1 MVLRNKKP
9 SHFRHNRWIVL
20 FTILWENLRILWLY
34 YDNIGNNSDNI
45 VFHFSTYTIWLWYI
59 LTVYCPN
66 LIENLTYC
74 NNSWLTYMIIILTQQ
89 YWDNIFNMLWWYY
102 PNMVNL
108 HNMIMTYV
116 NRIYCPTWICD
127 NTWLTYMMTILQ
139 NWRNDGLF
147 WRYMLAMLSQIVMF
161 ACALLHASF
170 CFYHGNVFSIG
181 DVRGGENLFQTP
193 ILQFDIGVRYILSHR
208 KPMSLWYSQDFS
220 FWILCRWNVFSCATS
235 WRCFNFG
242 VPNGTHQNKTPVGTF
257 IYHLLF
263 SFVKFSMSKTIITRS
278 FTTHNIK
285 GCMACTPSLF
295 R

>member
-170 CFYHGNVFSIG
+170 CFEIW
-181 DVRGGENLFQTP
+181 DVRGGGGCGLGKICFKLRYCSSILEFVTFCRTENQCRYDIHKISASEFYVAGTCLVALRPDVVSTSVCPMGRIKIKLRLAHLF
-193 ILQFDIGVRYILSHR
+193 IIYCFLS
-208 KPMSLWYSQDFS
+208 
-220 FWILCRWNVFSCATS
+220 
-235 WRCFNFG
+235 
-242 VPNGTHQNKTPVGTF
+242 
-257 IYHLLF
+257 
-263 SFVKFSMSKTIITRS
+263 
-278 FTTHNIK
+278 
-285 GCMACTPSLF
+285 
-295 R
+295 